1 MPDKYKEL
9 MTDQEIDA
17 MVAYLTTL
25 KDASVQTPK
34 PIKK

>member
-1 MPDKYKEL
+1 

-17 MVAYLTTL
+17 VVAYLATL